1 LKTNVMADIDVPAIA
16 QFLQAQ
22 GQRGDSILAHIN
34 PKEAALLQKMGGA
47 GTPNPVT
54 GLPEFFSI
62 EPGYESGADYA
73 KKIPNYIPP
82 RQENMLGETAFTTR
96 ESNNLFDLDFSRPA
110 QTLTPSGFD
119 PTELAAAR
127 QYEDSAFG
135 YLPATAGMDRDEY
148 FFPAYGEF
156 RPEMSAARY
165 LSPASRAGIAPS
177 YFDTTLEGIEAQQ
190 NLNRALNPNVG
201 RIDVRNIPDLA
212 PNITMP
218 VRPSAAT
225 LGPASMGAR
234 EAADREYALEPPPAT
249 GVNRIAQA
257 LGLSGS
263 DLARLGLA
271 GLGVYQG
278 VRASREAAEAGREAR
293 REQEALAQPYREQGQ
308 QLVSQAQRG
317 ELTAPAQ
324 QQLAALRARS
334 AQAAAARGGGGAG
347 AAQAEAQI
355 EAFRQQLLQN
365 QYDYGMKVSNIG
377 DQIALGAIRTGLEAD
392 RYASSLANN
401 YFQNMA
407 RVAVGMP
414 GEGGR

>member
-1 LKTNVMADIDVPAIA
+1 MAKQIARLLKTNVMADIDVPAIA

-54 GLPEFFSI
+54 GLPEFYSI
-62 EPGYESGADYA
+62 DPDYAYGADYA
-73 KKIPNYIPP
+73 PTASKQYID
-82 RQENMLGETAFTTR
+82 T
-96 ESNNLFDLDFSRPA
+96 
-110 QTLTPSGFD
+110 SGFEGVGQEFLGD
-119 PTELAAAR
+119 FAAQ
-127 QYEDSAFG
+127 QYANSAFPYELEG
-135 YLPATAGMDRDEY
+135 DNAEIGPYVDGKRIRE
-148 FFPAYGEF
+148 FPGG
-156 RPEMSAARY
+156 MSATPY
-165 LSPASRAGIAPS
+165 LSPASQAGRAPS
-177 YFDTTLEGIEAQQ
+177 YFDTTLEGIDAQQ
-190 NLNRALNPNVG
+190 NLDRARNAIVG
-201 RIDVRNIPDLA
+201 RIDAGKMPTLA
-212 PNITMP
+212 PEITGAQGLS
-218 VRPSAAT
+218 RAAYSDVVGKALDT
-225 LGPASMGAR
+225 
-234 EAADREYALEPPPAT
+234 AAREYALEPPPAT

-308 QLVSQAQRG
+308 QLVAQAQRG

-392 RYASSLANN
+392 RYASTLANN

>member
-1 LKTNVMADIDVPAIA
+1 MAKQIARLLKTNVMADIDVPAIA

-54 GLPEFFSI
+54 GLPEFYSI
-62 EPGYESGADYA
+62 DPDYAYGADYA
-73 KKIPNYIPP
+73 PTASKQYID
-82 RQENMLGETAFTTR
+82 T
-96 ESNNLFDLDFSRPA
+96 
-110 QTLTPSGFD
+110 SGFEGVGQEFLGD
-119 PTELAAAR
+119 FAAQ
-127 QYEDSAFG
+127 QYANSAFPYELEG
-135 YLPATAGMDRDEY
+135 DNAEIGPYVDGKRIRE
-148 FFPAYGEF
+148 FPGG
-156 RPEMSAARY
+156 MSATPY
-165 LSPASRAGIAPS
+165 LSPASQAGRAPS
-177 YFDTTLEGIEAQQ
+177 YFDTTLEGIDAQQ

-201 RIDVRNIPDLA
+201 RIDIRNIPALA
-212 PNITMP
+212 PNLTVP
-218 VRPSAAT
+218 ERDSAVT
-225 LGPASMGAR
+225 RGPASMRAR
-234 EAADREYALEPPPAT
+234 EIADLELAREGAPAT

-308 QLVSQAQRG
+308 QLVAQAQRG

-392 RYASSLANN
+392 RYASTLANN

>member
-1 LKTNVMADIDVPAIA
+1 M
-16 QFLQAQ
+16 
-22 GQRGDSILAHIN
+22 
-34 PKEAALLQKMGGA
+34 
-47 GTPNPVT
+47 
-54 GLPEFFSI
+54 PE
-62 EPGYESGADYA
+62 
-73 KKIPNYIPP
+73 
-82 RQENMLGETAFTTR
+82 R
-96 ESNNLFDLDFSRPA
+96 
-110 QTLTPSGFD
+110 
-119 PTELAAAR
+119 
-127 QYEDSAFG
+127 DSAV
-135 YLPATAGMDRDEY
+135 TR
-148 FFPAYGEF
+148 
-156 RPEMSAARY
+156 
-165 LSPASRAGIAPS
+165 
-177 YFDTTLEGIEAQQ
+177 
-190 NLNRALNPNVG
+190 
-201 RIDVRNIPDLA
+201 
-212 PNITMP
+212 
-218 VRPSAAT
+218 
-225 LGPASMGAR
+225 GPASMRAR
-234 EAADREYALEPPPAT
+234 EAADLELAREGAPAT
-249 GVNRIAQA
+249 GASRIAQA

-392 RYASSLANN
+392 RYASTLANN

>member
-1 LKTNVMADIDVPAIA
+1 MAKQIARLLKTNVMADIDVPAIA

-34 PKEAALLQKMGGA
+34 PKEAALLQKIGGA

-54 GLPEFFSI
+54 GLPEFYSI
-62 EPGYESGADYA
+62 DPDYAYGADYA
-73 KKIPNYIPP
+73 PTSRAASQGFDATDVNYDLS
-82 RQENMLGETAFTTR
+82 Q
-96 ESNNLFDLDFSRPA
+96 FDLPELNDYNVAPAGGSIDFNVDIP
-110 QTLTPSGFD
+110 QT
-119 PTELAAAR
+119 AR
-127 QYEDSAFG
+127 A
-135 YLPATAGMDRDEY
+135 LPIDIETDIPG
-148 FFPAYGEF
+148 
-156 RPEMSAARY
+156 
-165 LSPASRAGIAPS
+165 LRAGGGVGMRRQGA
-177 YFDTTLEGIEAQQ
+177 TGL
-190 NLNRALNPNVG
+190 NLPNVPT
-201 RIDVRNIPDLA
+201 VAPDL
-212 PNITMP
+212 TMP
-218 VRPSAAT
+218 ERPSAVT
-225 LGPASMGAR
+225 LGPASMRAR
-234 EAADREYALEPPPAT
+234 EAADLELAREGAPAT

-293 REQEALAQPYREQGQ
+293 REQEALATPYRDEGRR
-308 QLVSQAQRG
+308 LVEQAQRG
-317 ELTAPAQ
+317 ELTATGQ
-324 QQLAALRARS
+324 QQLAAVRARA
-334 AQAAAARGGGGAG
+334 AQSAAARGGGGAG
-347 AAQAEAQI
+347 TAQAEAQV

-392 RYASSLANN
+392 RYASTLANN

>member
-1 LKTNVMADIDVPAIA
+1 MAKQIARLLKTNVMADIDVPAIA

-62 EPGYESGADYA
+62 DPDYAYGADYA
-73 KKIPNYIPP
+73 PTSRAASQGFDATDVNYDLS
-82 RQENMLGETAFTTR
+82 Q
-96 ESNNLFDLDFSRPA
+96 FDLPEFNDYYEVPAGGGGIDFNVDIP
-110 QTLTPSGFD
+110 QT
-119 PTELAAAR
+119 AR
-127 QYEDSAFG
+127 A
-135 YLPATAGMDRDEY
+135 LPMDIETDI
-148 FFPAYGEF
+148 PG
-156 RPEMSAARY
+156 
-165 LSPASRAGIAPS
+165 LRAGGGVGMRRQGA
-177 YFDTTLEGIEAQQ
+177 TGL
-190 NLNRALNPNVG
+190 NLPNVPT
-201 RIDVRNIPDLA
+201 VAPDL
-212 PNITMP
+212 TMP
-218 VRPSAAT
+218 ERPSAAT
-225 LGPASMGAR
+225 LGPASMRAR
-234 EAADREYALEPPPAT
+234 EAADLELAREGAPAT

>member
-1 LKTNVMADIDVPAIA
+1 MAKQIARLLKTNVMADIDVPAIA

-54 GLPEFFSI
+54 GLPEFYSI
-62 EPGYESGADYA
+62 EPGYEYGADYG
-73 KKIPNYIPP
+73 KEIPNYIPP

-135 YLPATAGMDRDEY
+135 YRPATSGMDRDEY
-148 FFPAYGEF
+148 FFPARGEF
-156 RPEMSAARY
+156 PAEMSARYSLPSTYGSAAMPMDGGVSGLSLSARGATG
-165 LSPASRAGIAPS
+165 L
-177 YFDTTLEGIEAQQ
+177 
-190 NLNRALNPNVG
+190 NLPNV
-201 RIDVRNIPDLA
+201 PALTADL
-212 PNITMP
+212 TMP
-218 VRPSAAT
+218 ERPSAAT
-225 LGPASMGAR
+225 LGPASMRAR
-234 EAADREYALEPPPAT
+234 EAADLELAREGAPAT
-249 GVNRIAQA
+249 GASRIAQA

-392 RYASSLANN
+392 RYASTLANN